1 MSKRFRG
8 KITLDARD
16 AIPDWSPYEAP
27 RPPEGAPNV
36 LYIVWDDVGYGA
48 FDLYGGLIEVPAM
61 RRIAERG
68 LRYSQFHTTALCS
81 PTRSCLLNG
90 RNATSN
96 GMACI
101 TEGATGFPGSN
112 ARIPF
117 ENALISEVLVEHGWS
132 TFCLGKWHLTPQEEE
147 NLSSTKIRWPLGRGF
162 ERFYGYLGGETDQWY
177 PNLVYDNHPV
187 EPPAT
192 PNEGYH
198 LSKDLAD
205 KAIEFIA
212 DARAIAPDKPWLM
225 YFCPGAGHAPHHV
238 WPEWADKYKGKFDMG
253 YDRYREQVLANQK
266 KLGLVPEE
274 TQLPPLN
281 PYADM
286 RGPDGEPWP
295 IAETVRPWDTLSP
308 DEKRLF
314 ARMAEV
320 YAGFLSY
327 TDAQIGRIL
336 DFLEETGQLDNTLI
350 VALSDNGA
358 SAEGSPNGSVNEMK
372 FFNGVPDTIET
383 NMKYL
388 DVLGSEQTYNH
399 YPTGWAMAFNTPFK
413 LWKRFVSHEGG
424 TADPLIISWPR
435 GIKDQGVVR
444 NQYIHAI
451 DVVPTLYDCLG
462 VTPPEVVKGYV
473 QTPLEGVSFKHTF
486 ADGNAPTAKEA
497 QFYTM
502 LGTRGIWYQGWQAN
516 TIHPAMPSGWGH
528 FAKDTW
534 ELFHLEQDRNQLR
547 NVAEQYPERLEQ
559 MKAMWYVLAGKYHGL
574 PLDDRS
580 AVELFQT
587 PRPRPTAPRAQ
598 YVYFPGAAGVPDG
611 VAAPLFGRSFNIVA
625 EVYLEGEH
633 AQGVLFSQGRRIGGH
648 ALFVQDGRLHYVYNW
663 LGEKIQRVS
672 SSRVVPAGHH
682 LLGVR
687 YRVDG
692 QEGASPVGQAA
703 LYIDDQPVGE
713 ARLITQASLFGID
726 SMLTV
731 GRSGTPA
738 VTTDYQPPY
747 AFAGGSIK
755 RVLVDVSGERYRDL
769 ERELAAMLLQD

>member
-8 KITLDARD
+8 TISLDARD
-16 AIPDWSPYEAP
+16 SVPDWSPYEVP
-27 RPPEGAPNV
+27 RAPEGAPNV

-48 FDLYGGLIEVPAM
+48 FDIFGGLIEVPAM
-61 RRIAERG
+61 RRIVERG

-117 ENALISEVLVEHGWS
+117 ENAMISEVLVEQGWS

-147 NLSSTKIRWPLGRGF
+147 NLASTKVRWPLGRGF
-162 ERFYGYLGGETDQWY
+162 ERFYGFLGGETDQWY
-177 PNLVYDNHPV
+177 PNLVYDNHPID
-187 EPPAT
+187 PPAS
-192 PNEGYH
+192 PKDGYH

-205 KAIEFIA
+205 KAIEFLS

-253 YDRYREQVLANQK
+253 YEAYRERVLANQK
-266 KLGLVPEE
+266 KLGLVPES

-281 PYADM
+281 PYADV
-286 RGPDGEPWP
+286 RGPDGKPWP
-295 IAETVRPWDTLSP
+295 VAETVRPWETLSP

-336 DFLEETGQLDNTLI
+336 DFLEETGQLENTLI

-372 FFNGVPDTIET
+372 FFNGVPDTIES

-413 LWKRFVSHEGG
+413 LWKRYVSYEGG
-424 TADPLIISWPR
+424 VADPLIVSWPK
-435 GIKDQGVVR
+435 GIKAQGEVR

-486 ADGNAPTAKEA
+486 ADANAPTAKEA

-502 LGTRGIWYQGWQAN
+502 LGTRGVWYQGWQAN
-516 TIHPAMPSGWGH
+516 TIHPAMPSAWGH
-528 FAKDTW
+528 FAKDAW
-534 ELFHLEQDRNQLR
+534 ELFHLDQDRNQLR
-547 NVAEQYPERLEQ
+547 NLAEQYPERLEQ
-559 MKAMWYVLAGKYHGL
+559 MKAMWYVMAGKYQGL

-580 AVELFQT
+580 AVELFQA
-587 PRPRPTAPRAQ
+587 PRPQPGKPREQ

-625 EVYLEGEH
+625 EVYLEDGN

-648 ALFVQDGRLHYVYNW
+648 VLFLKDGRLHYVYNW
-663 LGEKIQRVS
+663 LGEKLQRLS
-672 SSRVVPAGHH
+672 ASQGVPTGPH
-682 LLGVR
+682 LLGIR
-687 YRVDG
+687 YRVEG
-692 QEGASPVGQAA
+692 HEGASPVGHAA
-703 LYIDDQPVGE
+703 LYIDDQSVGE

-738 VTTDYQPPY
+738 VTDDFQPP
-747 AFAGGSIK
+747 FTFTGGMIK

-769 ERELAAMLLQD
+769 ERELAAMLMKD